1 MDSSKTH
8 YTLAAIVVVAAAALA
23 WWFVSSYAPAPAGE
37 VGVPAPTAPQ
47 SVAPEAPAPAVAT
60 SSLGASILEK
70 AQNPVQGKVPELS
83 PTANPVKDVYK
94 NPFE

>member
-1 MDSSKTH
+1 MGSQKAQ
-8 YTLAAIVVVAAAALA
+8 YAIAIVVVLAVAAVAVWYVFLE
-23 WWFVSSYAPAPAGE
+23 G
-37 VGVPAPTAPQ
+37 GVPAPQPAAAPASPA
-47 SVAPEAPAPAVAT
+47 SVPEAPAAAAAT